1 MKKTVIF
8 FLKVAVS
15 VVILALIFSK
25 VNINQIW
32 STLSKA
38 NLLYLTSAL
47 MVYFMVQGLSAYR
60 WHCLLKPLDIKA
72 RYPRILSIYSMGM
85 YFNFFLPSAIGG
97 DVFRIYYLNKDTSRL
112 SASTASV
119 FLDRDVGMGGLL
131 LVATLVAA
139 ISGTRLGGEQGVLL
153 YPIFGI
159 ITIGFIL
166 ANLVL
171 FYRPTYNLLHR
182 LLRLFKLKGAD
193 VKVERLFSSVNA
205 YRGKWRLLGAALLMS
220 VGVQIGCAIVNMIAA
235 AAIGLHTRNGWLD
248 YLVFIP
254 AIGLIG
260 MIPASVNGMGWRE
273 MSYILLFQSVIVAV
287 AGNPSPTQQDTE
299 AAALALSFLWLGVLV
314 ATALPGGILY
324 VMGGRRR
331 PGALVEDGI
340 DPDQAGQINA
350 AKGQGHEGDHFSTLS
365 SNSPE
370 NEPISTI

>member
-1 MKKTVIF
+1 
-8 FLKVAVS
+8 
-15 VVILALIFSK
+15 
-25 VNINQIW
+25 
-32 STLSKA
+32 
-38 NLLYLTSAL
+38 
-47 MVYFMVQGLSAYR
+47 MVQGLSAYR
-60 WHCLLKPLDIKA
+60 WHCLLKPLDMGA
-72 RYPRILSIYSMGM
+72 SYPRILSIYFIGM

-131 LVATLVAA
+131 LVATVVAA

-153 YPIFGI
+153 YPIFGV
-159 ITIGFIL
+159 ITIGFIM

-182 LLRLFKLKGAD
+182 LLSLFRMKEAD
-193 VKVERLFSSVNA
+193 EKVERLFSSVNA
-205 YRGKWRLLGAALLMS
+205 YRGKWKLLGATLLMS

-235 AAIGLHTRNGWLD
+235 AAIGLQTRNGWLD

-287 AGNPSPTQQDTE
+287 SGNPSPTQQDAE
-299 AAALALSFLWLGVLV
+299 AASLALSFLWLGVLV

-324 VMGGRRR
+324 ILGGSRK
-331 PGALVEDGI
+331 PGARVARDREAE
-340 DPDQAGQINA
+340 QARHINA
-350 AKGQGHEGDHFSTLS
+350 SKGQALEGDHFSKLS

-370 NEPISTI
+370 KEPVSTI